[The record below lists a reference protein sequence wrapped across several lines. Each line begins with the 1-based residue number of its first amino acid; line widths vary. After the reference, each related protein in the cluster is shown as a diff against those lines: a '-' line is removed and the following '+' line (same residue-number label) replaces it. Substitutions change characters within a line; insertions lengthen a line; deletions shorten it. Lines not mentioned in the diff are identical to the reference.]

1 MRNSRGEA
9 MISYAFIFARG
20 GSKGLPGKNKRPLL
34 GKPLIQYS
42 IEVALKVSDV
52 AKVFVS
58 TDDADIAKISSSSGA
73 IVIERPVELSQ
84 DDSPEWLAWK
94 HAISWVRERY
104 GDFEEFISLPAT
116 SPLRSVKDV
125 ESAILQRSNIGADI
139 CISVTPSSRSPYFN
153 MVKELDNNLIEL
165 VNKPATSFS
174 RRQDVPEVFDI
185 TTVAYVAN
193 VEFIMNNTSLFDG
206 TVTSI
211 KVPKHR
217 AIDIDDMYDFNF
229 AEAIL
234 NNTFNEDDEC

>member
-1 MRNSRGEA
+1 

-20 GSKGLPGKNKRPLL
+20 GSKGLPGKNIRPLL

-42 IEVALKVSDV
+42 IEVALKVSGV

-125 ESAILQRSNIGADI
+125 ESAMLRRSNIGADI
-139 CISVTPSSRSPYFN
+139 CISVTPASRSPYFN

-165 VNKPATSFS
+165 VNKPINSLS
-174 RRQDVPEVFDI
+174 RRQDVPEVFEI

-193 VEFIMNNTSLFDG
+193 AEFIMNNTSLFDG

-234 NNTFNEDDEC
+234 NNTFKEDDEC